1 MTNKNIKS
9 GDAARLRRQ
18 AEDKLAEN
26 SELSQAAISGGIP
39 KSLSTQERQA
49 TLHELEVHQIEL
61 EMQNDELRRTQ
72 LELNTARER
81 YFDLY
86 DLAPVG
92 YFTINKEGLV
102 LEANL
107 TVSALLGVNRNALVK
122 WHLSHFIPTEDQD
135 AYYLHQKRLFAGDG
149 KLDLDLRVLKTDGT
163 VFWAHM
169 AAVAA
174 HDAGGAPVARVVL
187 SDISKTKQRETY
199 KELGLEVLG
208 ILNEPGDFEEILRR
222 VVRAFKMR
230 TGFDAVGIRL
240 QHGEDFPYVAQ
251 EGFSDTHLLT
261 ENTLLER
268 VNDGAVCHDGE
279 ENARLECT
287 CGLVISGKTDPSNPF
302 FTAGGSFWT
311 NDSFPILS
319 IPRNDDPRYHP
330 RNRCIHQGYASI
342 ALVPIRNR
350 DKIVGLIQCN
360 VRSKGCFSLE
370 SITLLEEI
378 SSHIGEGFMRRLSDD
393 EALAS
398 GEQHRLILQ
407 TAMDGFWMLD
417 AQGHLLEV
425 NDTYACISGYSRQ
438 ELLKM
443 SIFDFEAGSNP
454 ESISARM
461 QNIIANGQ
469 ARFETK
475 HKRKDGSVFD
485 IEISSQYQSAEG
497 GRFVAFLRD
506 ISGRKLREDEL
517 REKEERLR
525 LHAENSP
532 LAIMEWDSDLVITR
546 WAGTAEAMFGW
557 KASEIIGKTIE
568 DINLIYPADIPNGRI
583 ALARITDGVSRSVTT
598 SNRVLT
604 KDGRILW
611 CELYH
616 SILYDAG
623 GKMKSVMSEI
633 QDVAEHRRIDRAK
646 DEFIGLVS
654 HELRNP
660 LTVIIGSVQTA
671 LSPGISDDEIRFLLQ
686 NASEGALSMDQ
697 IISNLLELS
706 RYQSNRLKLSRA
718 PVDLPLLARK
728 TAEQVKLF
736 HPSNHYTFDFAEGLP
751 LVKADPV
758 RIEHILYNLLENA
771 AKYSSSKSEITL
783 KIGFDSSMITL
794 AVSDHGIGIPAERIG
809 ELFEPFQRL
818 VDQSEY
824 TKGLG
829 LGLVVCKRLVEAHG
843 GKIWVESTFGKG
855 STFYFTLP
863 IGAD

>member
-1 MTNKNIKS
+1 LTDKSNKP
-9 GDAARLRRQ
+9 GDAARLRQ
-18 AEDKLAEN
+18 IAEEKLAGKASLPRAVHEP
-26 SELSQAAISGGIP
+26 LSFEESQSN
-39 KSLSTQERQA
+39 
-49 TLHELEVHQIEL
+49 LHELEVHQIEL
-61 EMQNDELRRTQ
+61 EMQNEELRRTQ
-72 LELNTARER
+72 LELDAARER

-92 YFTINKEGLV
+92 YCTVSDKGIV

-107 TVSALLGVNRNALVK
+107 TVSALFGVNRNELVK
-122 WHLSHFIPTEDQD
+122 QPFSRFISKEDQD
-135 AYYLHQKRLFAGDG
+135 TYYLHHKRLFAGEV
-149 KLDLDLRVLKTDGT
+149 KQEFDLRMLKTDGT
-163 VFWAHM
+163 VFWAHL
-169 AAVAA
+169 AAAA
-174 HDAGGAPVARVVL
+174 AQDAKGTTVSRVIL
-187 SDISKTKQRETY
+187 SDITLRKQGETY
-199 KELGLEVLG
+199 KELGMDVLG
-208 ILNEPGDFEEILRR
+208 ILNEPRDFEEILRR
-222 VVRAFKMR
+222 VVRAFKTR

-240 QHGEDFPYVAQ
+240 QHGEDYTYIAQ
-251 EGFSDTHLLT
+251 EGFSEEHLST
-261 ENTLLER
+261 ENTLLEC
-268 VNDGAVCHDGE
+268 VHDGGVCRDRDGKI
-279 ENARLECT
+279 NLECT

-319 IPRNDDPRYHP
+319 IPSDEDPRYHP
-330 RNRCIHQGYASI
+330 RNRCIHQGYASV

-350 DKIVGLIQCN
+350 GQLVGLIQCN
-360 VRSKGCFSLE
+360 GRSKGCFSIE

-378 SSHIGEGFMRRLSDD
+378 SSHIGEGFIRRLSDD
-393 EALAS
+393 KALAS
-398 GEQHRLILQ
+398 GEQHRIIIQ

-417 AQGHLLEV
+417 GQGHILEV
-425 NDTYACISGYSRQ
+425 NDTYACMSGYSRE

-443 SIFDFEAGSNP
+443 SIPDLDAGSNAD
-454 ESISARM
+454 SVAARM
-461 QNIIANGQ
+461 QNIIKDGQ
-469 ARFETK
+469 ARFETR

-485 IEISSQYQSAEG
+485 IEISTQYQPAEG

-506 ISGRKLREDEL
+506 ISGRKRREDEL

-532 LAIMEWDSDLVITR
+532 LAIVEWNADLVVTR

-557 KASEIIGKTIE
+557 KGSEVIGKTIA
-568 DINLIYPADIPNGRI
+568 DINLIYPADIPNQRI
-583 ALARITDGVSRSVTT
+583 VLAQITDGVSRRVTT
-598 SNRVLT
+598 SNRILT
-604 KDGRILW
+604 KDGRIIW

-616 SILYDAG
+616 SILYDAT

-633 QDVAEHRRIDRAK
+633 QDVTEHRRTDLAK

-671 LSPGISDDEIRFLLQ
+671 LSPGVSDDEIKFLLQ

-706 RYQSNRLKLSRA
+706 RFQSNRLKLSYA
-718 PVDLPLLARK
+718 PVDLQSLARK
-728 TAEQVKLF
+728 TTEQVKLF
-736 HPSNHYTFDFAEGLP
+736 HPSNHYIFNIAEGLP
-751 LVKADPV
+751 AVKADPV
-758 RIEHILYNLLENA
+758 RIEHILYNLLDNA
-771 AKYSSSKSEITL
+771 AKYSSPNSEITL
-783 KIGFDSSMITL
+783 KITFDPSVVTL
-794 AVSDHGIGIPAERIG
+794 AVSDHGIGIPAERTS

-818 VDQSEY
+818 VDQSQY

-843 GKIWVESTFGKG
+843 GKIWVESTFGEG

-863 IGAD
+863 LKTD